1 MTEMNLIYL
10 GVVPNFTI
18 YSVPVIL
25 HNSNMG
31 RMKMQNSKNTP
42 KKIVCPKRGYKKGY
56 Y

>member
-1 MTEMNLIYL
+1 MAEMILIYL

-25 HNSNMG
+25 HNSNMV

-42 KKIVCPKRGYKKGY
+42 KKILCPKRGHKKDNY
-56 Y
+56 